1 MENNGVWYIIL
12 ATPNKLMGAL
22 SLRTKSS
29 TFFGTP
35 LKVDAPIGLGMVFV
49 NTNGCGNCV

>member
-12 ATPNKLMGAL
+12 AAPNKFMGAL
-22 SLRTKSS
+22 GLGIKSS

-35 LKVDAPIGLGMVFV
+35 LEVDAPIGLGMVFV
-49 NTNGCGNCV
+49 NTNGCGNCA

>member
-12 ATPNKLMGAL
+12 AAPNKFMGAL
-22 SLRTKSS
+22 GLGIKSS

-35 LKVDAPIGLGMVFV
+35 LEVDAPIGLGTVFV